1 MNLFDTSN
9 MENELSKLEAET
21 LQEGFWNDSK
31 NSSIILKKIKTI
43 KNKLEKYKKLNNE
56 LDGLIEMSELVI
68 QEETDESAS
77 INSNQ
82 DNSLAK
88 DILLG
93 TKQLQT
99 ELDSL
104 EIQTLLSGKYDM
116 NNAIVTIH
124 PGARW
129 NRISRLG

>member
-1 MNLFDTSN
+1 